1 MQRRLYVIG
10 IGPGDPELLTLKAVR
25 ILNDAQ
31 CIVVPKGRQE
41 GVSMA
46 LSIISSVVDIS
57 GKEIVEAHFPMK
69 KTVTHDQAE
78 IDPELDRKWAE
89 AAEEVLARTSKGLQ
103 TAFITLGDPSIYS
116 TFFYIRELLLDRDP
130 ELEIY
135 FVPGVSSINSAAC
148 AAGVCLGLGSD
159 RIAVLPGNYPADL
172 EQMLSEFATLV
183 MMKPRS
189 GFGRLLNAVE
199 KAGAGDS
206 LVCVENIGMK
216 DQKITRGA
224 KNMLEEEPGYFSVL
238 IARNDKK

>member
-1 MQRRLYVIG
+1 MQRKLYVIG

-25 ILNDAQ
+25 ILNEVQ

-46 LSIISSVVDIS
+46 LSIISSVIDIS

-69 KTVTHDQAE
+69 KTVADGPAAKDELLDQ
-78 IDPELDRKWAE
+78 KWAE
-89 AAEEVLARTSKGLQ
+89 AAEAVLARTSKGIS

-116 TFFYIRELLLDRDP
+116 TYFYIHRLLLDSDP

-148 AAGVCLGLGSD
+148 AAGISLGLGSD

-189 GFGRLLNAVE
+189 GFGKLLDAVE
-199 KAGAGDS
+199 KSGAGDS

-216 DQKITRGA
+216 GQKITRGA
-224 KNMLEEEPGYFSVL
+224 KNMREDEPGYFSVL
-238 IARNDKK
+238 IATHDKE

>member
-46 LSIISSVVDIS
+46 LSIISSVVNIS

-69 KTVTHDQAE
+69 KTVADVLAAKDELLDQ
-78 IDPELDRKWAE
+78 KWTE
-89 AAEEVLARTSKGLQ
+89 AAEAVLARTSKGIS
-103 TAFITLGDPSIYS
+103 TAFITLGDPTIYS
-116 TFFYIRELLLDRDP
+116 TFFYIHRLLLDRDP

-159 RIAVLPGNYPADL
+159 RIAVLPANYPADL

-189 GFGRLLNAVE
+189 GFEDLLDAVE
-199 KAGAGDS
+199 NAGAGDS

-216 DQKITRGA
+216 DQKIMRGA
-224 KNMLEEEPGYFSVL
+224 KNMREEKQGYFSVL